1 MSLELQWY
9 DWVGLV
15 GTFMVLGAFLLL
27 QVGSLSGKGLVY
39 QLMNLFGA
47 VGIAMSL
54 VLGKFNLPAFL
65 LQIAWILISAYGIAR
80 GLGGGNKPTV
90 RPPGAPGAPLS

>member
-15 GTFMVLGAFLLL
+15 GTFMVLGAFFLL
-27 QVGSLSGKGLVY
+27 QAGRLSGKGLVY
-39 QLMNLFGA
+39 QLLNLFGA
-47 VGIAMSL
+47 IGIATSL

-65 LQIAWILISAYGIAR
+65 LQIAWILISGYGIAR
-80 GLGGGNKPTV
+80 GLGGGGDA
-90 RPPGAPGAPLS
+90 PPGSDPKPPPY

>member
-1 MSLELQWY
+1 MLELQWY

-39 QLMNLFGA
+39 QLLNLFGA

-65 LQIAWILISAYGIAR
+65 LQIAWILISIYGIAR
-80 GLGGGNKPTV
+80 GLGGAHKPV
-90 RPPGAPGAPLS
+90 AQPPNGPRPPLS